1 MILKGDNQEI
11 ELMIEGY
18 EYSNPKLNNFWDY
31 NWLMLYCRKTIKGET
46 VSGRF
51 ASFLTTELKQLM
63 DLLLQFLNN
72 EIECVEWGGTEPN
85 FWLLLEKDGLFRQS
99 TQELVASLEI
109 YFYSESGPEKFDEV
123 KIFRKWVDK
132 EDVKQLIDFCEDSL
146 KKYPIREIE

>member
-11 ELMIEGY
+11 ELLVEGY
-18 EYSNPKLNNFWDY
+18 EYPNLKSNNFWDY

-51 ASFLTTELKQLM
+51 ACFVTTELNRLRS
-63 DLLLQFLNN
+63 LLLQFFYD

-85 FWLLLEKDGLFRQS
+85 FQILIEKEGF
-99 TQELVASLEI
+99 LEI
-109 YFYSESGPEKFDEV
+109 YFYSESGPEKFNAV
-123 KIFRKWVDK
+123 KIFRKYAEK